1 MPKVLAIL
9 MAPADH
15 LHIMVHISAVVLVGV
30 HSASVVEDKVIR
42 AGYAASDWPSLLD
55 L

>member
-1 MPKVLAIL
+1 MPEVLAIL

-15 LHIMVHISAVVLVGV
+15 LDVMVHVSAVVLVGV
-30 HSASVVEDKVIR
+30 HPTSIVEDEVIR
-42 AGYAASDWPSLLD
+42 TGYAASDWPSLLD